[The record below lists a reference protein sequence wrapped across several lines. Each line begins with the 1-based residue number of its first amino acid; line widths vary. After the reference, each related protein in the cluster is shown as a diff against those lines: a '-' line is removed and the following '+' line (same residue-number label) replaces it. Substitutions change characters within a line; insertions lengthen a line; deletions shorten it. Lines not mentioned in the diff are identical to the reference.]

1 MLLPYDCVTFRY
13 VIVHTESRK
22 MYAAFGKMYAERQEM
37 YAETQ
42 NGAGNA
48 YPAPRHSPAIDPYII
63 AQTARKCNTSRI
75 FLQSAV
81 IRVIVSLVLLRKYQG
96 AAQNGRRL
104 ATPSR
109 KGVERMPITITF
121 HVFTYTI
128 TITVKS
134 KSRHSAK

>member
-1 MLLPYDCVTFRY
+1 M
-13 VIVHTESRK
+13 IVQTETTE
-22 MYAAFGKMYAERQEM
+22 MYAAFGKMHAERPEM
-37 YAETQ
+37 HEETQ
-42 NGAGNA
+42 NGAGNT
-48 YPAPRHSPAIDPYII
+48 YPAPRHSPAIDLYII
-63 AQTARKCNTSRI
+63 AQTARKRNKPRK
-75 FLQSAV
+75 FLQSFAR
-81 IRVIVSLVLLRKYQG
+81 RVIVSLVLLRKYQG

>member
-1 MLLPYDCVTFRY
+1 MRKNLP
-13 VIVHTESRK
+13 S
-22 MYAAFGKMYAERQEM
+22 AAG
-37 YAETQ
+37 
-42 NGAGNA
+42 
-48 YPAPRHSPAIDPYII
+48 
-63 AQTARKCNTSRI
+63 
-75 FLQSAV
+75 
-81 IRVIVSLVLLRKYQG
+81 RVIVSLVLLRKYQG

-109 KGVERMPITITF
+109 VERMPITITF

>member
-1 MLLPYDCVTFRY
+1 MFAFIPSVFADSEEK
-13 VIVHTESRK
+13 HT
-22 MYAAFGKMYAERQEM
+22 
-37 YAETQ
+37 ETQ

-48 YPAPRHSPAIDPYII
+48 YPAPRHSPAIDLYII
-63 AQTARKCNTSRI
+63 AQTARKRNKPRK
-75 FLQSAV
+75 FLQSFAR
-81 IRVIVSLVLLRKYQG
+81 RVIVSLVLLRKYQG
-96 AAQNGRRL
+96 AAQNGRRF